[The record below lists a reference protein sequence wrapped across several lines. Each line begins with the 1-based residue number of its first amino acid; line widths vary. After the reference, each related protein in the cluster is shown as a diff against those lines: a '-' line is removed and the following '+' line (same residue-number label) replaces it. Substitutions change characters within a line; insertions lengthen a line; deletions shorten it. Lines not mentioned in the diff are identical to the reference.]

1 MSVSFS
7 SPLNNV
13 AFRDAF
19 ANAAVGIAILDLEGR
34 LLDANPALCRLS
46 GYSPAELAVMG
57 FEAAADGGEQ
67 NEFSRL
73 VAGEIPGY
81 VVERRYLHKDGSSL
95 WFRNSV
101 SLLHDD
107 NGHTSC
113 AIAIMEDWTP
123 KTLLEERVR
132 QSQKMEALG
141 SLAGGVAHDF
151 NNLLMIINSYA
162 SLLKDEFG
170 VDTPLGGKAHAIE
183 EAGTRAAV
191 LTRQLLAFSRKQ
203 VLQTMRLS
211 IDELLRSSEQM
222 LRRLIRED
230 IEFITHLGAGEACM
244 EADPG
249 QLQQVLMNLVVNASD
264 AMPHG
269 GRLTIQSS
277 TIELAEEMANGNGK
291 IKPGPYVLLSVA
303 DTGIGMSA
311 STQEHIF
318 EPFFTTKGH
327 GKGTGLGLATVYGVI
342 EQSSGHIMVESAP
355 GRGSVFTI
363 YLPAVPREPE
373 IAADGSP
380 VDGVRKPIRANVL
393 LVEDEELLR
402 RCLHNTLSSM
412 GCFVL
417 QASDG
422 AQALEMAKRQLLLID
437 LVVTDI
443 VMPRMNGRD
452 LVNSL
457 RALRPK
463 LPVIFMS
470 GYADTLPTRDEL
482 RSGSV
487 FFFQKPFGVDG
498 LRKAV
503 EDILAG
509 ARVRSTSR

>member
-1 MSVSFS
+1 MPVLPS

-19 ANAAVGIAILDLEGR
+19 ANAAVGIAMVDLEGR
-34 LLDANPALCRLS
+34 LLAANPALCQLS
-46 GYSPAELAVMG
+46 GYSAEELAAIGCGVV
-57 FEAAADGGEQ
+57 ADGEGQ
-67 NEFSRL
+67 DDFSRL

-81 VVERRYLHKDGSSL
+81 VVERRYPHKDGSSV
-95 WFRNSV
+95 WFRNSI

-107 NGHTSC
+107 HGRPTG
-113 AIAIMEDWTP
+113 AMAIMEDWTA
-123 KTLLEERVR
+123 KKHLEERTR

-162 SLLKDEFG
+162 TLLKEEFG
-170 VDTPLGGKAHAIE
+170 VDTPMGGKAHAIE

-211 IDELLRSSEQM
+211 IDELLLSSQQM

-230 IEFITHLGAGEACM
+230 IEFVTHPGAGEACI

-277 TIELAEEMANGNGK
+277 TIELAEEIANGNGK
-291 IKPGPYVLLSVA
+291 IKPGLYVQLSVA
-303 DTGIGMSA
+303 DTGIGMGA
-311 STQEHIF
+311 STQAHIF
-318 EPFFTTKGH
+318 EPFFTTKGQ
-327 GKGTGLGLATVYGVI
+327 GKGTGLGLATVYGVV
-342 EQSSGHIMVESAP
+342 EQSAGHIMVESAP
-355 GRGSVFTI
+355 GKGCVFTI

-373 IAADGSP
+373 LASDESP
-380 VDGVRKPIRANVL
+380 VDGIPKPIRANIL
-393 LVEDEELLR
+393 LVEDEDILR

-443 VMPRMNGRD
+443 VMPRMNGRE

-470 GYADTLPTRDEL
+470 GYSDIAPTRDEL

-487 FFFQKPFGVDG
+487 AFFQKPFGVDG

-509 ARVRSTSR
+509 ARIPSAAR

>member
-1 MSVSFS
+1 MPVSPS

-19 ANAAVGIAILDLEGR
+19 ANAAVGIAMVDLEGR
-34 LLDANPALCRLS
+34 LLDANPALCRIS
-46 GYSPAELAVMG
+46 GYSAEELAVIG
-57 FEAAADGGEQ
+57 GGLAAAGEGQ
-67 NEFSRL
+67 DEFSRL

-81 VVERRYLHKDGSSL
+81 VAERHYPHKDGSPV

-107 NGHTSC
+107 QGRAAC
-113 AIAIMEDWTP
+113 VMVIMEDWTA
-123 KTLLEERVR
+123 KKQLEERVR
-132 QSQKMEALG
+132 QSHKMEALG
-141 SLAGGVAHDF
+141 SLASGVAHDF

-170 VDTPLGGKAHAIE
+170 VDTPMGGKAHAIE

-211 IDELLRSSEQM
+211 IDDLLRSSQQM

-230 IEFITHLGAGEACM
+230 IEFTTHAGAGAPCI

-264 AMPHG
+264 AMPNG

-277 TIELAEEMANGNGK
+277 TIQLSEEIANGNGK

-311 STQEHIF
+311 ETQAHIF
-318 EPFFTTKGH
+318 EPFFTTKGQ

-342 EQSSGHIMVESAP
+342 KQSGGHIMVESAP
-355 GRGSVFTI
+355 GRGTVFTI

-373 IAADGSP
+373 LANNESP
-380 VDGVRKPIRANVL
+380 VDGLPKPIRANIL
-393 LVEDEELLR
+393 LVEDEDILR

-422 AQALEMAKRQLLLID
+422 AQALEMAKSQLLLID

-443 VMPRMNGRD
+443 VMPRMSGRE
-452 LVNSL
+452 LVSSL
-457 RALRPK
+457 RSLRPK

-470 GYADTLPTRDEL
+470 GYSDIAPTRDEL

-487 FFFQKPFGVDG
+487 VFFQKPFGVDG

-509 ARVRSTSR
+509 SRTRSSAR